1 MGAQLVQPGPGHRP
15 HPIQRQVASEVAAST
30 SSALRRIE
38 AAATLASSVEVA
50 AAQVTSTLGKHVI
63 LHGGRCYGSLR
74 ETEGR
79 LGAAPARL
87 R

>member
-1 MGAQLVQPGPGHRP
+1 MGAQLAQPGPGHRP

-50 AAQVTSTLGKHVI
+50 AA
-63 LHGGRCYGSLR
+63 
-74 ETEGR
+74 
-79 LGAAPARL
+79 
-87 R
+87 